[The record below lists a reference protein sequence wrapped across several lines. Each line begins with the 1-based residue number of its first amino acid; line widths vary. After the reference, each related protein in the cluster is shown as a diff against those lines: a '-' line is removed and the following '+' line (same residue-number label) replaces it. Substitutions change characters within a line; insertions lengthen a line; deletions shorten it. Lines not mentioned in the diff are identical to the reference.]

1 MFWVSRYPGGKDQSA
16 WEDALQSQAVSIEK
30 PEAEGRARECGISQ
44 AKWLEVNH
52 QKLGLMNMMYII
64 CIFTYH
70 IISYHKKTRIE

>member
-52 QKLGLMNMMYII
+52 QKLGLIEHDVYNMYIYI
-64 CIFTYH
+64 SYH
-70 IISYHKKTRIE
+70 IIS

>member
-52 QKLGLMNMMYII
+52 QKLGLIEHDVYNMYIYI
-64 CIFTYH
+64 SYH
-70 IISYHKKTRIE
+70 IIKRLE

>member
-44 AKWLEVNH
+44 AKWLEDYFCL
-52 QKLGLMNMMYII
+52 QTTLSLRSTKQGSTEPGLYIYMY
-64 CIFTYH
+64 
-70 IISYHKKTRIE
+70 S